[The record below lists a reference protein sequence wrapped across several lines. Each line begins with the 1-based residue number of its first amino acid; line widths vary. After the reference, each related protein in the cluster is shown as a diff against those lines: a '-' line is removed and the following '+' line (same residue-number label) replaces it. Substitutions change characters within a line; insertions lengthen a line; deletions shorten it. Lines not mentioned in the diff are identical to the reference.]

1 MIPTN
6 LRTPAWLLVPLLAAF
21 AGLPAFSAISINVT
35 GPGREVS
42 PYLFGSQLAVWGA
55 GSGAIQNDW
64 GRIRQP
70 TSFSPYLIDVARDMK
85 LSTLRYCGDIYYDWR
100 TGVGPH
106 HKRPG
111 FRTYHLN
118 NRVDWSAYG
127 VDEFIALCRVI
138 GAEPVIQAP
147 FLVCDADSVASDSP
161 IADQMSANFVEYCNG
176 ISPGLAYGQ
185 SRGWEPTVYSNPPD
199 AHPDWTN
206 NIVYTV
212 GQKVVQKQ
220 AVFQCKIAHTST
232 TATQP
237 GTGADWTSKWTLLVR
252 RELTKPGKSW
262 KAHEK
267 APAGYFAWLR
277 EYFGN
282 KDPYG
287 VKFWEIGNE
296 VWAWDSNIFARSS
309 EYGKLAVR
317 IIDKMKEVDPTIHC
331 GLSLPGPQPAIRHM
345 YHRTVLGQP
354 GSFTEAWQKAD
365 FFIWHL
371 ALGPAEPNLADP
383 AAEYTALF
391 DAVHWIENYQRTFV
405 NDYHKPVWVTEYN
418 TNYRTWH
425 SSDPNVVV
433 NQNKLKSGLA
443 MAILLNQLAR
453 VGVTGAHQLA
463 LGDFGKWYPTTGLRM
478 VFEDRDPVTGD
489 PRKGVTPTYQALWI
503 FSRYARGTVYEV
515 TAGDHPSLDVAAYLS
530 TEGKLRIFAINKS
543 HTTSV
548 TAPIQLT
555 GFIPLASARV
565 LTLNSALGME
575 AGNEIVPNS
584 VNITETSID
593 GAAAQFNY
601 TFPAH
606 SLTMLELDPAAGSA
620 GDPDVQNLTLTTSVS
635 KTDPK
640 PGDEL
645 LYEIICQNT
654 GLHSIAQANV
664 HFQMPV
670 EVEYL
675 AGTAT
680 MSGSYNA
687 AARRIDWALQGMAPG
702 QSRTLQFRGR
712 VK

>member
-1 MIPTN
+1 MIPTR
-6 LRTPAWLLVPLLAAF
+6 LRTPAWLLVPLLAVS
-21 AGLPAFSAISINVT
+21 AGVPAYSTISINVS

-42 PYLFGSQLAVWGA
+42 PYLFGSQIAVWGT

-64 GRIRQP
+64 GRVRQP
-70 TSFSPYLIDVARDMK
+70 TSFNPYLIEVAKDMK
-85 LSTLRYCGDIYYDWR
+85 LSTMRFCGDIYHDWR

-106 HKRPG
+106 HQRPG

-161 IADQMSANFVEYCNG
+161 IADQMSANFVEYCNA

-185 SRGWEPTVYSNPPD
+185 SQGWEPTVYSNPPD
-199 AHPDWTN
+199 GHPDWTN
-206 NIVYTV
+206 GTVYAV

-220 AVFQCKIAHTST
+220 AVFQCTIAHTAT

-237 GTGADWTSKWTLLVR
+237 GAGANWTDYWTLLVR
-252 RELTKPGKSW
+252 REISKPGKSW
-262 KAHEK
+262 KAYEK
-267 APAGYFAWLR
+267 APDGYFAWLR

-282 KDPYG
+282 RDPYG

-296 VWAWDSNIFARSS
+296 VWAWGNNFFARSS
-309 EYGKLAVR
+309 EYGPLAVR
-317 IIDKMKEVDPTIHC
+317 VIDKMKAVDPTIHC

-354 GSFTEAWQKAD
+354 GNFTEAWQKAD

-371 ALGPAEPNLADP
+371 ALGPEVPDPENP

-391 DAVHWIENYQRTFV
+391 DAVHWIENYQRNFV
-405 NDYHKPVWVTEYN
+405 NDYQKPVWVTEYN

-425 SSDPNVVV
+425 SSDPSIVI

-443 MAILLNQLAR
+443 MAILLNQWAR

-463 LGDFGKWYPTTGLRM
+463 LGDFGKWYSTTGLRM
-478 VFEDRDPVTGD
+478 VFDDRDPVTGD
-489 PRKGVTPTYQALWI
+489 PRRGVTPTYLAI
-503 FSRYARGTVYEV
+503 KMFSRYARGNVYE
-515 TAGDHPSLDVAAYLS
+515 ASASEYPLLDIAAYRS
-530 TEGKLRIFAINKS
+530 PEGKLRIFAINKS
-543 HTTSV
+543 STTAI
-548 TAPIQLT
+548 TAPVQLA

-565 LTLNSALGME
+565 LTLSSPLGME
-575 AGNEIVPNS
+575 AGNEIVPDS
-584 VNITETSID
+584 VGIAETVFN
-593 GAAAQFNY
+593 GASAQFSY
-601 TFPAH
+601 AFPAH
-606 SLTMLELDPAAGSA
+606 SLTMIELEPAAGSS
-620 GDPDVQNLTLTTSVS
+620 GDPDVQNLTLTASVS

-645 LYEIICQNT
+645 IYQIVCQNT

-664 HFQMPV
+664 HFQMPS
-670 EVEYL
+670 EVDYL
-675 AGTAT
+675 SGSAT
-680 MSGSYNA
+680 MSGVYNP
-687 AARRIDWALQGMAPG
+687 AARRIDWTLLGMAPG
-702 QSRTLQFRGR
+702 QSRTLHFRGR